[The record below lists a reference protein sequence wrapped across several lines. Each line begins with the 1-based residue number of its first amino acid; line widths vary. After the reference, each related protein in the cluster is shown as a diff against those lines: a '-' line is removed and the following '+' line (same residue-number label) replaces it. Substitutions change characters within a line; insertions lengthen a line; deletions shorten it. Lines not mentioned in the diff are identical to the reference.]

1 MKKNFDCLVIGAGP
15 AGLSAAITAR
25 EFGLSVLLIDEQ
37 NRPGG
42 QIYRGIES
50 PFFKNHCG
58 SDEEYAYG
66 ETLTKKFRASEADY
80 LPGVLIW
87 QVSQDGTISYLENT
101 VSDQCSGKRIIIAS
115 GAMERPVPI
124 PGWTLPGVMGA
135 GAADALYKSSDIIP
149 DGKVVLCG
157 NGPLLLSVA
166 SKFIELGV
174 SIEAILETMSYTD
187 YITSIRHLPKAAKN
201 FPYLLKGLEMRR
213 QIMASKTKVYTN
225 VKDILALGN
234 EQLEQI
240 KFTSRGNSKK
250 ISVDTLLLHDG
261 VIPNTQ
267 LTRQLNCEHEW
278 NEVQR
283 YWFPKHDEWG
293 NTNLQGFL
301 VVGDTTQVRGAKIA
315 MLKGQL
321 AGMAVAHQLNIITGE
336 ERKWKAK
343 AIHSELKLEMSVR
356 PLMDHLFKPNPE
368 FYAPENKE
376 TLVCRCEEVSVA
388 QILDS
393 VSLGAIDPNQV
404 KSQVRCGMGQ
414 CQGRMCGSTISEL
427 VAKERAVNVSEV
439 GYLSVRPPLKPIS
452 VKILAEQTLI
462 NE

>member
-1 MKKNFDCLVIGAGP
+1 MKKNFDCVVIGAGP

-25 EFGLSVLLIDEQ
+25 KFGLSVRLIDEQ
-37 NRPGG
+37 NKPGG

-66 ETLTKKFRASEADY
+66 ESLTKEFRASGAQY

-87 QVSQDGTISYLENT
+87 QASQDGTISYLENN
-101 VSDQCSGKRIIIAS
+101 VSVQCSGKRIIIAS

-149 DGKVVLCG
+149 EGKVVLCG

-174 SIEAILETMSYTD
+174 SIEAILETMSYRD
-187 YITSIRHLPKAAKN
+187 YIASIRHLPKATKN
-201 FPYLLKGLEMRR
+201 FPYLLKGFEMRR
-213 QIMASKTKVYTN
+213 QIMASKTKVFTN
-225 VKDILALGN
+225 VKNISAVGN
-234 EQLEQI
+234 EQLEKI
-240 KFTSRGNSKK
+240 RFTTRGISNE

-267 LTRQLNCEHEW
+267 LTRQLNCKHEW

-283 YWFPKHDEWG
+283 YWYPNHDQWG
-293 NTNLQGFL
+293 NTNIKGFL
-301 VVGDTTQVRGAKIA
+301 VAGDTTLIRGAKIA

-321 AGMAVAHQLNIITGE
+321 AGIEVAHQLNIVTGE

-343 AIHSELKLEMSVR
+343 PVQSELKREMSVR

-368 FYAPENKE
+368 FYAPGNKD

-404 KSQVRCGMGQ
+404 KSQVRCGMGN

-427 VAKERAVNVSEV
+427 IAKERSAHVSKV
-439 GYLSVRPPLKPIS
+439 GYLSIRPPLKPIS
-452 VKILAEQTLI
+452 VKILAEQNI
-462 NE
+462 FNE